1 MAALPFALTLL
12 LFTGTP
18 SVPKGMA
25 RVDGGTYR
33 PVFPPSPKETEI
45 AVAPFLL
52 DKTAV
57 TNAQFAAFVQE
68 HPKWRKDRVARVFA
82 DQNYLASWQSAADT
96 PGSAVVLNAPV
107 TRVSWFAAK
116 AYCQWRG
123 ARLPS
128 EAEWEL
134 AAAASE
140 TKLDARD
147 DAEFTAR
154 ILSWYAEQTPAR
166 FAEVGLGRPNAYGV
180 HDLHGLIW
188 EWVHDYGN
196 TLLSS
201 DSRNGNKDPNRF
213 CGGAGATAGD
223 KRNYAAFMRV
233 AFRGSLRGP
242 YTVQTLGFRCAQ
254 DVKEPRP

>member
-1 MAALPFALTLL
+1 MAALPLALTVLL
-12 LFTGTP
+12 LAGMP
-18 SVPKGMA
+18 SVPKTMA

-52 DKTAV
+52 DKTPV
-57 TNAQFAAFVQE
+57 TNAQFAAFVRQ

-82 DQNYLASWQSAADT
+82 DQSYLGGWQTSEA
-96 PGSAVVLNAPV
+96 PGGDAGLNAPV
-107 TRVSWFAAK
+107 TQVSWFAAK
-116 AYCQWRG
+116 AYCQARG
-123 ARLPS
+123 ARLPTES
-128 EAEWEL
+128 EWEL

-140 TKLDARD
+140 TKRDARE
-147 DAEFTAR
+147 DAAYTAR
-154 ILSWYAEQTPAR
+154 ILNWYAEKTPSR
-166 FAEVGLGRPNAYGV
+166 FADVGMSKPNAYGV

-201 DSRNGNKDPNRF
+201 DSRNGSKDPNRF
-213 CGGAGATAGD
+213 CGGGAAAAGD

-242 YTVQTLGFRCAQ
+242 YTVQALGFRCAQ
-254 DVKEPRP
+254 DLKEKGR